1 MGTYETRTWDSLQV
15 GEKASF
21 TKTISEQDDKT
32 FAEISGDLNPAHVD
46 EEYAKGTMFKTRIVH
61 GAFTN
66 SLISAVVGMK
76 LPGVGCIYAN
86 QESRFTAP
94 VHFGSKLTAHAEVA
108 EKYTKKDG
116 KLKFVKIKTWVVIDE
131 DPFDPNQNG
140 KTAVDGMATI
150 MMLK

>member
-1 MGTYETRTWDSLQV
+1 MGYTIRTFDSLKV
-15 GEKASF
+15 GEKATL
-21 TKTISEQDDKT
+21 TKKLTEEEDKVFGDIT
-32 FAEISGDLNPAHVD
+32 GDLNPAHTD
-46 EEYAKGTMFKTRIVH
+46 EEYAKTTMFKTRIIH

-66 SLISAVVGMK
+66 SLISAVIGMK

-94 VHFGSKLTAHAEVA
+94 VHFGSTLSAHAEIV

-116 KLKFVKIKTWVVIDE
+116 KLKFIKLKTTVVIDD
-131 DPFDPNQNG
+131 DPFDASQNG

-150 MMLK
+150 MILK